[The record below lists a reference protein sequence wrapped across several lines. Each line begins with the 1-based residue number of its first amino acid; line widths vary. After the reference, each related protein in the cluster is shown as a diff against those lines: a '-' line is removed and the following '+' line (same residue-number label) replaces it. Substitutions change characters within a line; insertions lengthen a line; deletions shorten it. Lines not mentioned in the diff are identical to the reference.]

1 MELPRLWRHCR
12 PASRRRVQCLLGF
25 DAARDKVNPIPLLI
39 SSSADAVVDL
49 RVCVDGTGQTP
60 QAAMMASPSVVNY
73 K

>member
-1 MELPRLWRHCR
+1 
-12 PASRRRVQCLLGF
+12 VF

-73 K
+73 KYISS